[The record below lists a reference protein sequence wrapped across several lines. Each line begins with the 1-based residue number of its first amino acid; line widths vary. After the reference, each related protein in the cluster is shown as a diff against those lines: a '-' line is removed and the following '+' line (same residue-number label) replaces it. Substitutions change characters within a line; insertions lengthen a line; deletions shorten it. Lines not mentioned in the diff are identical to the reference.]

1 MLRPPFV
8 PGTSQSCVLQLCTSC
23 TQLFVRLPNQ
33 ESSELKSE
41 IDTCYFDD
49 FDKPGFTFNRWLLF
63 ASFFISSASDHLPES
78 VVPPPAAAAVKVLV
92 LPCQHICG
100 INARVYIIVGIPS
113 FEPPPAD
120 A

>member
-1 MLRPPFV
+1 MQRLVLPPLLWDFFAHV
-8 PGTSQSCVLQLCTSC
+8 SAGTI
-23 TQLFVRLPNQ
+23 RG
-33 ESSELKSE
+33 KSYE
-41 IDTCYFDD
+41 KNKD
-49 FDKPGFTFNRWLLF
+49 FEFLGFTFNRWLLF
-63 ASFFISSASDHLPES
+63 ASFFISSASEHLPES

-113 FEPPPAD
+113 FEPPPDLPAD